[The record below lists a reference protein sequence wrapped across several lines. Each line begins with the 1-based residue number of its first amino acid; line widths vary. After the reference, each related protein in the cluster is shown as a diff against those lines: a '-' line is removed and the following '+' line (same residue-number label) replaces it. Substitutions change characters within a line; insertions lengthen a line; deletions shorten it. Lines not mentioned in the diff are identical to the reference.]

1 MFLEIGVP
9 KMLTKPWKV
18 DADKFTFI
26 SIKAWKPTT
35 ALHAKLFIRVL
46 LRAQSDF
53 FLSSTV
59 LENCKYFSKLSS
71 FMLVIS
77 EWRHKISNDKVDIK

>member
-9 KMLTKPWKV
+9 KKLTKPWKV

-26 SIKAWKPTT
+26 SIKAWKPKT
-35 ALHAKLFIRVL
+35 ALHANLFIRVL
-46 LRAQSDF
+46 LRVQSDF
-53 FLSSTV
+53 LLSSTV
-59 LENCKYFSKLSS
+59 LENCKYLSKLSS